1 MNSNYLCCLDTETD
15 GLDKDTCN
23 LLEIGAVM
31 IDNRELKVVDSFS
44 SLLQPIDLENVN
56 KEALQINHITMDELS
71 KAPQEKL
78 VFESFI
84 VWVNK
89 YNRSKNAYSVYQA
102 PVASGYNII
111 GYDIPIIRRY
121 CEKYGGWDT
130 KRKDQKI
137 FNQINFID
145 LMHHIWFIT
154 ENSMELENNKL
165 TTVLEYMGIE
175 KAVLES
181 AHRALF
187 DAEMSAQILIRLMNY
202 SRRLKTIGK
211 MKNAFAKVAD

>member
-1 MNSNYLCCLDTETD
+1 MNSNYICVFDLESDNVDSKIAT
-15 GLDKDTCN
+15 

-31 IDNRELKVVDSFS
+31 IDNRELKIVDTFS
-44 SLLQPIDLENVN
+44 SLLQPINLDEVN
-56 KEALQINHITMDELS
+56 QEALQINHITMDELS

-84 VWVNK
+84 TWVNK
-89 YNRSKNAYSVYQA
+89 HNKSKNAYSAYHA
-102 PVASGYNII
+102 PVAGGYNIT

-121 CEKYGGWDT
+121 CEKYGGWDS

-145 LMHHIWFIT
+145 LMHHMWFIT
-154 ENSMELENNKL
+154 ENSMELENNEL

-175 KAVLES
+175 KQVLES

-202 SRRLKTIGK
+202 TRRLKTIGK
-211 MKNAFAKVAD
+211 MKNAFAKTTD